1 MKEEEGEKEEEEAL
15 NKQGLS
21 WNRWSGLKFSLLQG
35 LLSLV
40 LV

>member
-1 MKEEEGEKEEEEAL
+1 MKEEEGEKEEEAL